1 MRLTLRTGVIDNV
14 GLPFAQIGGRIENN
28 SIETRCMS
36 ITDKA
41 VIVGAVLSVL
51 ILAGCE
57 KGEEN
62 QAAQRTPP
70 DASISATPPK
80 QLQGGNITSVTASSH
95 YGNLDS
101 YKAENAFD
109 GNETTVWAASG
120 GDPAKM
126 TIIPSRP
133 GTLESIKF
141 LSRRTILMEQWKKL
155 HVELYLN
162 GQKASEEEFSF
173 PNAATQPV
181 QEVSLKPVESDKI
194 ELYFSEP
201 VMKTPNGVEVSAV
214 SPGYAEITLKW
225 KQ

>member
-1 MRLTLRTGVIDNV
+1 
-14 GLPFAQIGGRIENN
+14 
-28 SIETRCMS
+28 
-36 ITDKA
+36 
-41 VIVGAVLSVL
+41 
-51 ILAGCE
+51 
-57 KGEEN
+57 
-62 QAAQRTPP
+62 
-70 DASISATPPK
+70 
-80 QLQGGNITSVTASSH
+80 
-95 YGNLDS
+95 
-101 YKAENAFD
+101 
-109 GNETTVWAASG
+109 
-120 GDPAKM
+120 
-126 TIIPSRP
+126 
-133 GTLESIKF
+133 
-141 LSRRTILMEQWKKL
+141 MEQWKKL